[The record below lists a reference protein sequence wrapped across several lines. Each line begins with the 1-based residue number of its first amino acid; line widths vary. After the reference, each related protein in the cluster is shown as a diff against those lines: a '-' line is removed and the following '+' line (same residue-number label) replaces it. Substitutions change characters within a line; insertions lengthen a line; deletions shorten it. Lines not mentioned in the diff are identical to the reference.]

1 MKITFNCISRKL
13 ARQSKACIK
22 SVKTKDQQCNIQQHG
37 HTHIMCLH
45 LYINI
50 LFIALIKTSP
60 QKHKIS
66 DIQIY
71 LYLV

>member
-50 LFIALIKTSP
+50 LFIALLSKHPLKNIKFQTFRY
-60 QKHKIS
+60 
-66 DIQIY
+66 IY
-71 LYLV
+71 I